1 MRFGS
6 LRINDFDK
14 YQLLNVVIIKMTN
27 LHKVIPENNEIIDHQ
42 LLEVLQNFP
51 SFNAPCTHFSPCLYF
66 FFPFSILHGLSERM
80 VDIS

>member
-27 LHKVIPENNEIIDHQ
+27 LHKVIPENNEIIDYQ
-42 LLEVLQNFP
+42 LL
-51 SFNAPCTHFSPCLYF
+51 
-66 FFPFSILHGLSERM
+66 
-80 VDIS
+80 